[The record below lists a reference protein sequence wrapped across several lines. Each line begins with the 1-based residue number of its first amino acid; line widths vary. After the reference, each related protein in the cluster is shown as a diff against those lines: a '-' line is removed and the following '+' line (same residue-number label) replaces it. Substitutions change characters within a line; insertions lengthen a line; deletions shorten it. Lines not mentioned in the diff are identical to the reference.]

1 MPNSASL
8 CIGIR
13 WPPGL
18 PKVRPTPEAAASSG
32 PRAPGDREKIGV
44 EWRPLRASYVLL
56 NSTGKDHGQ
65 PPKHRHIPSPPRASA
80 GIKRA
85 AYAGRKAG
93 SQILPY
99 PDPVIR
105 PESSISTTPQDWLQ
119 WYRRCFQAGTLA
131 SPEPRRSN
139 KGTLSIGAR
148 TWKPCRRS
156 RLKPARGPAAR
167 IVFMARRT
175 APHQYY
181 YAMENRPGRWSSTG
195 GVWYRNKSS

>member
-18 PKVRPTPEAAASSG
+18 PKVRSTPEAAASSG

-119 WYRRCFQAGTLA
+119 WYRRCFQAGTPA

-139 KGTLSIGAR
+139 PRPRGQDRFHGAPDR
-148 TWKPCRRS
+148 PSPVLLRYGKP
-156 RLKPARGPAAR
+156 PGQM
-167 IVFMARRT
+167 VFD
-175 APHQYY
+175 
-181 YAMENRPGRWSSTG
+181 RWRMVS
-195 GVWYRNKSS
+195 